1 MPLIHK
7 IFLGAL
13 IFAMLAVGLYKNR
26 PLPPGPAPITQPP
39 SQTPAPIATASP
51 TPQPT
56 STYTGIYIKTYPNP
70 DTSFK
75 YAKRGQTWKINE
87 SNKILLKSPNL
98 PPDKWTMLEYMV
110 TTIQTDEYITILKSQ
125 GIINTWFYV
134 SLSIKPG
141 GIPRARGWIQQ
152 NSITNATLW

>member
-13 IFAMLAVGLYKNR
+13 IFAMLAFCLYMNR
-26 PLPPGPAPITQPP
+26 PLPPGPAPITQTPT
-39 SQTPAPIATASP
+39 QTPAPIATASP

-70 DTSFK
+70 NSPSNDS
-75 YAKRGQTWKINE
+75 TWKINE

-110 TTIQTDEYITILKSQ
+110 TTFKRLNIQSNNLILLEPLNSKYSTIAA
-125 GIINTWFYV
+125 N
-134 SLSIKPG
+134 P
-141 GIPRARGWIQQ
+141 
-152 NSITNATLW
+152 ATLRIYGIAIAIFRSLKEGMLCL